1 MVQQVSSMA
10 KRSFLV
16 LNHLDLIFTLKMPQ
30 MSHFTALVLHADLKS
45 NMITMTFNKR
55 LNCVVWEKS
64 DVLKDMN

>member
-1 MVQQVSSMA
+1 
-10 KRSFLV
+10 
-16 LNHLDLIFTLKMPQ
+16 MPH